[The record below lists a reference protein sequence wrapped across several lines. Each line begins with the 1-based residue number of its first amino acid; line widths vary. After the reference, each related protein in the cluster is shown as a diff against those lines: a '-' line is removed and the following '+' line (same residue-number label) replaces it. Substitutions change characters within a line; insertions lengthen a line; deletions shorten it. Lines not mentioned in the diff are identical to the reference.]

1 LVNGINMRFLYLT
14 FLFSSILFVSCEQ
27 SIEEIEKLP
36 ETERGK
42 ALYDAKCASCHG
54 EDGMLG
60 SSGAKDL
67 SQSTLSDSEVKNS
80 ILYGNEKGMP
90 PFKDQLGAEEN
101 LNLLVTYVKS
111 LRK

>member
-1 LVNGINMRFLYLT
+1 MVIGFNMRIALVCILGVAQ
-14 FLFSSILFVSCEQ
+14 LIFSCSQ

-54 EDGMLG
+54 EDGKLG

-67 SQSTLSDSEVKNS
+67 SQSTLADVEIKNC
-80 ILYGNEKGMP
+80 ILNGNDKGMP
-90 PFKDQLGAEEN
+90 PFKDQLGSEEN
-101 LNLLVTYVKS
+101 LNLLVAYVKS

>member
-1 LVNGINMRFLYLT
+1 MRF
-14 FLFSSILFVSCEQ
+14 FLFLLLFVPFLLSSCQQ

-36 ETERGK
+36 EMERGK
-42 ALYDAKCASCHG
+42 ALYDAKCVSCHG
-54 EDGMLG
+54 EDGKLG

-67 SQSTLSDSEVKNS
+67 SQSTLTDSEIKNS
-80 ILYGNEKGMP
+80 ILYGNENGMP

-101 LNLLVTYVKS
+101 LDLLVAYVKS

>member
-1 LVNGINMRFLYLT
+1 MVIGFNMRIALVCILGVT
-14 FLFSSILFVSCEQ
+14 QLIFSCSQ

-54 EDGMLG
+54 EDGKLG

-67 SQSTLSDSEVKNS
+67 SQSTLADVEIKNC
-80 ILYGNEKGMP
+80 ILNGNDKGMP
-90 PFKDQLGAEEN
+90 PFKDQLGSEEN
-101 LNLLVTYVKS
+101 LNLLVAYVKS

>member
-1 LVNGINMRFLYLT
+1 MRFLLFLLLT
-14 FLFSSILFVSCEQ
+14 IPVLFSSCEQ

-54 EDGMLG
+54 EDGTLG

-67 SQSTLSDSEVKNS
+67 SQSTLTDVEIKNS
-80 ILYGNEKGMP
+80 ILNGNEKGMP

-101 LNLLVTYVKS
+101 LKLLVAYVKS

>member
-1 LVNGINMRFLYLT
+1 MVNGFNMRFILKILFIVP
-14 FLFSSILFVSCEQ
+14 FLFSSCSP

-36 ETERGK
+36 EAERGK

-54 EDGMLG
+54 EDGKLG

-67 SQSTLSDSEVKNS
+67 SQSTLADVEIKNC
-80 ILYGNEKGMP
+80 ILNGNDKGMP
-90 PFKDQLGAEEN
+90 PFKDQLGSEEN
-101 LNLLVTYVKS
+101 LNLLVAYVKS

>member
-1 LVNGINMRFLYLT
+1 MRFALVCILGVSQMI
-14 FLFSSILFVSCEQ
+14 FSCSQ

-54 EDGMLG
+54 EDGKLG

-67 SQSTLSDSEVKNS
+67 SQSTLTDDEIKNS
-80 ILYGNEKGMP
+80 VLYGNEKGMP
-90 PFKDQLGAEEN
+90 PFKDQLGTEDN
-101 LNLLVTYVKS
+101 INLLVSYVKS